1 MNEQETI
8 KTGAQEAT
16 VANSKDGNKSEIDAR
31 IERIN
36 VAAQRLEEA
45 ERKLAEREAAFKEQE
60 AIRRLGGLTD
70 GAPQE
75 TKQVIESPKE
85 YAERILKGKL

>member
-8 KTGAQEAT
+8 KANTQET
-16 VANSKDGNKSEIDAR
+16 TNANSTDGNKSEIDAR

-45 ERKLAEREAAFKEQE
+45 ERKLREREATLKEQE
-60 AIRRLGGLTD
+60 AIKRLGGLTD

-75 TKQVIESPKE
+75 TKPVMESPKE